1 MALEY
6 EPATGPDM
14 RGVTFNL
21 ITAQLVICD
30 WGRMVLGGLSAGQLT
45 LGPAAKPS
53 VKASTGR
60 AVKGSLIEF
69 GTNAS

>member
-1 MALEY
+1 MALEC

-53 VKASTGR
+53 VKTGR